1 MAVGSG
7 GMAGD
12 AYDQPEAGA
21 RRLIDEQLTE
31 CGWVVQDYKSANLGA
46 GAVAIREMV
55 TSAGPADYVLF
66 LDRRAVGVIEAK
78 KPQTLTGVEW
88 QTSKYATAALH
99 LGQPITIPLP
109 FLYESTGVET
119 HFTNLLDPEPRARQ
133 VFTFHRPE
141 TLSDILRR
149 WAEVGGADV
158 ATLRQR
164 LQHVPDLADPD
175 GRLWP
180 AQFQA
185 INNLEN
191 SLRHGRPR
199 ALIQMATGS
208 GKTFTAANISYRLI
222 RHADA
227 KRILFLVDRSNL
239 GEQTLAEFQSFQTPD
254 DGRKFTE
261 LYNIQ
266 HLSSNRIDPAARVVI
281 STIQRVWSIIK
292 GDEELD
298 PEVDERSS
306 FDLAPSAPV
315 EAVYRPHLPI
325 EEFDIVIVDEC
336 HRSIYGLWRQLLDY
350 FDAFTIGL
358 TATPGKQTF
367 GFFNQNLVQEYDHTR
382 AVADGVNVDF
392 DVFRISTEITE
403 QGAKVDAGLV
413 THFRDRMTRE
423 KRLQL
428 LDEDISYDSVELD
441 RRVVAPDQIRTI
453 IGAFKDNLPVMFPG
467 RTEVPKTLFFAKD
480 DSHADDIVQM
490 LREEFG
496 KGNEFAAKITYK
508 AGSEGQKPKELLQA
522 FRNSYNPR
530 IAVTVDMIATGTDVK
545 PLECVVFMRMVRSRN
560 LFEQMKGRGVRV
572 ASATDMAVT
581 PDAGIKDRFVLVDAV
596 GVTEANLN
604 DTVPL
609 DRKKAIG
616 FDKLLQKLAYDPE
629 PDLEVVSSI
638 AARIARLERRISQ
651 VDRQELETVAG
662 MSLEALAHQLVDAID
677 PDLHH
682 AHAQRTTGNSDP
694 TVEEIRTAAAEMLT
708 KAVEPL
714 RDNAEL
720 RTKLVEIRRSYEQ
733 LIDEFT
739 KDKVTLTTMSST
751 VARSTVDS
759 FRAYIEDHKD
769 EITALQVLYSRP
781 YTQRLTFAQIKEL
794 ANAIG
799 RPPHRWT
806 PEQLW
811 SAYEQLDGSKVRG
824 SGSRVLTDMVS
835 LVRYSLGQEDELVAY
850 PDLVNQ
856 RFSNWLAQ
864 QTQAGVTYTPEQLS
878 WLEAIRDHIA
888 ASIDITTDD
897 LDYTPFSDQGGIGRA
912 SQLFPD
918 LAVLLDHLTEALA
931 A

>member
-1 MAVGSG
+1 
-7 GMAGD
+7 MAGD

-21 RRLIDEQLTE
+21 RRLIDDQLTA
-31 CGWVVQDYKSANLGA
+31 CGWTVQDYKSANLGA

-88 QTSKYATAALH
+88 QTNKYATATLH
-99 LGQPITIPLP
+99 LGKPITTPLP

-119 HFTNLLDPEPRARQ
+119 HFTNLLDPEPRARH

-149 WAEVGGADV
+149 WAEEGGAGV

-164 LQHVPDLADPD
+164 LQQVPELGDPD

-180 AQFQA
+180 AQSQA
-185 INNLEN
+185 INNLED

-325 EEFDIVIVDEC
+325 EEFDVVIVDEC

-441 RRVVAPDQIRTI
+441 RKVVAPDQIRTI
-453 IGAFKDNLPVMFPG
+453 IGAFRDNLSVMFPG

-530 IAVTVDMIATGTDVK
+530 IAITVDMIATGTDVK

-572 ASATDMAVT
+572 ASETDMAVT
-581 PDAGIKDRFVLVDAV
+581 PDAGVKDRFVLVDAV
-596 GVTEANLN
+596 GVTEADLN

-609 DRKKAIG
+609 DRKKTIG

-629 PDLEVVSSI
+629 PNLEVVSSI

-651 VDRQELETVAG
+651 VDRARTTAELRDPRH
-662 MSLEALAHQLVDAID
+662 LLVDAAGGTVGLVVPGRAVEHALSQSAERLGD
-677 PDLHH
+677 REELLGVGPGAGHPPAVGHAVGEAARDRVADRAGPEALLDEARHLGELLGRCDEVLVARGLAADVGPDGHVADISGGVDALGH
-682 AHAQRTTGNSDP
+682 GVDG
-694 TVEEIRTAAAEMLT
+694 VEVLAVGLPVP
-708 KAVEPL
+708 VEPL
-714 RDNAEL
+714 QDRGGRDVLDRLHHVGERLGLA
-720 RTKLVEIRRSYEQ
+720 RTERRERHAAVAHDHRRDAVPARRAHERVPTDLGVEMGVEVDEPRRDQPPVRLDDLGGSRRV
-733 LIDEFT
+733 D
-739 KDKVTLTTMSST
+739 
-751 VARSTVDS
+751 VAHGDDAVAVD
-759 FRAYIEDHKD
+759 RD
-769 EITALQVLYSRP
+769 VRP
-781 YTQRLTFAQIKEL
+781 YGRRARAVDHCATPDHQIVSHRATLRPWRLD
-794 ANAIG
+794 
-799 RPPHRWT
+799 RW
-806 PEQLW
+806 W
-811 SAYEQLDGSKVRG
+811 
-824 SGSRVLTDMVS
+824 
-835 LVRYSLGQEDELVAY
+835 
-850 PDLVNQ
+850 
-856 RFSNWLAQ
+856 
-864 QTQAGVTYTPEQLS
+864 
-878 WLEAIRDHIA
+878 
-888 ASIDITTDD
+888 
-897 LDYTPFSDQGGIGRA
+897 
-912 SQLFPD
+912 
-918 LAVLLDHLTEALA
+918 
-931 A
+931 